1 MAGKDKSK
9 GKKAEKISKKK
20 TITSKFDDKF
30 GGNPIRQLDSLF
42 GSIKPTKKKLGGYTI
57 TNKFSDIML
66 PEKKRTTRIT

>member
-1 MAGKDKSK
+1 MSKNKSK

-42 GSIKPTKKKLGGYTI
+42 GSLQPTKKKNMGGVVMKNRGGMFKGSY
-57 TNKFSDIML
+57 
-66 PEKKRTTRIT
+66 